1 MARQNKK
8 KTAPVSIESVLRGMI
23 HDMLEARL
31 AKTVG
36 DRDALAE
43 LRDLKTAV
51 ARLEKRLDTLAERA
65 GVRRRRSKSARGPGR
80 PAIYEKCTVRGC
92 DEDHYAKG
100 MCSKH
105 YQRDRRRQEG

>member
-8 KTAPVSIESVLRGMI
+8 RKAPASVESVLRSMV

-31 AKTVG
+31 AKTIG
-36 DRDALAE
+36 DREALAE

-51 ARLEKRLDTLAERA
+51 ARLEKRLDTISERA
-65 GVRRRRSKSARGPGR
+65 GVRRRSKSARGPGR

-92 DEDHYAKG
+92 KEAHYAKG

-105 YQRDRRRQEG
+105 YQRDRRRQER